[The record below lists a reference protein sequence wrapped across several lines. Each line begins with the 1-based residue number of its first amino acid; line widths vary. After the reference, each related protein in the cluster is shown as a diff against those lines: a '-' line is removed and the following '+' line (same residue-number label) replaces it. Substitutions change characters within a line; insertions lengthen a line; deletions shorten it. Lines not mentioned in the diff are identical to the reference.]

1 MLRGSPGLEYL
12 VPLGMLLVHGTHLSK
27 GTTAIASEKTVAKTV
42 ANTVGKTAD
51 KLVLNSC

>member
-42 ANTVGKTAD
+42 AKTVGKTAD